1 MLALLF
7 IQPTTMG
14 VHDDAALPANPE
26 LGRFESLS
34 STEKDSHLQDV
45 KEKTDVES
53 FGVIHEDVDETII
66 QKDEDV
72 ALEVRFLAF
81 LSSSPV

>member
-45 KEKTDVES
+45 KEKTKEKVGLCDTVVQERA
-53 FGVIHEDVDETII
+53 G
-66 QKDEDV
+66 
-72 ALEVRFLAF
+72 
-81 LSSSPV
+81 